1 MVAQRHHYGCT
12 KVSQGLLHVYPKVAL
27 SFLYTIA
34 IPKDI
39 ESGMKRGREADV
51 IHRNWMLNVDEIV
64 KFKYKNIKIHENVFF
79 FLKNVYLCRAIIN
92 I

>member
-1 MVAQRHHYGCT
+1 
-12 KVSQGLLHVYPKVAL
+12 
-27 SFLYTIA
+27 
-34 IPKDI
+34 
-39 ESGMKRGREADV
+39 MKRGREADV

-64 KFKYKNIKIHENVFF
+64 KFKYKNIEIHENVFF